1 MWLATSTLNRF
12 WLLLIYGNIV
22 WLSVQNLSL
31 TPSICNSFRSRHTT
45 FTDKLL
51 LSIPVWRLIQ
61 ISLEA
66 FSISLLTNWIV
77 SSHRYWQTLLYNCID
92 CIHVQMRQTN
102 DEWLF
107 LPVRGALRKRCS
119 EKNAA
124 NLQENTN
131 LKCDFNKVA
140 LQLHWNRTLAWVFS
154 CKFAACFQ
162 NISGGLLLAVYSKV
176 VVWDTLKSVDFH
188 FQALQYQL
196 HLIAPLDGIKFQVAV
211 FPLEQMD

>member
-119 EKNAA
+119 EKMQQIYRRTPIWSVISIKLLCSFIEIALWHGCSPV
-124 NLQENTN
+124 NL
-131 LKCDFNKVA
+131 
-140 LQLHWNRTLAWVFS
+140 LHVSRTYLEGYFWLFIQRWW
-154 CKFAACFQ
+154 FE
-162 NISGGLLLAVYSKV
+162 
-176 VVWDTLKSVDFH
+176 TL
-188 FQALQYQL
+188 
-196 HLIAPLDGIKFQVAV
+196 
-211 FPLEQMD
+211 